1 MNETRQYN
9 RRNQRGE
16 VPYSMSITIS
26 VCETPEYNKDTY
38 GNQLKILKLSA
49 SAHTLE
55 WFLDAQPRQ
64 SNTI

>member
-1 MNETRQYN
+1 
-9 RRNQRGE
+9 
-16 VPYSMSITIS
+16 MSIAIS

-55 WFLDAQPRQ
+55 RFLDAQPRQ